1 MKKIRMVLVG
11 VLVISLVSLV
21 MACPAPV
28 EKVTIYT
35 GGTAG
40 TYYPLGG
47 AMAKIITDYAPGVE
61 GTAVT
66 SGASVTNAR
75 LIAEKEADIIL
86 LQNDI
91 ASYSYYGA
99 EMFEGSP
106 VENIRGIATLYP
118 ELIQI
123 IALKGINTVDDLK
136 GKKVGIGAPG
146 SGTAAVA
153 LQILGAAG
161 ITRANTDLRDLDF
174 KEVSSA
180 LKDKTI
186 DAGFIVAGIPTAAV
200 LDVATVREVM
210 PVAVPDELYEKIK
223 SQYPFYVK
231 ALIPAGTYKGM
242 DKDVQTVSVMAM
254 LAVRADLS
262 EDVIYEI
269 TKAIFEH
276 TDILV
281 ATHKRAVDITL
292 ETALD
297 GMSIP
302 LHPGAEKYFKEK
314 GLL

>member
-1 MKKIRMVLVG
+1 MKRILLVG
-11 VLVISLVSLV
+11 LLAISLVALGV
-21 MACPAPV
+21 GCAPGAV
-28 EKVTIYT
+28 KVTIYT

-47 AMAKIITDYAPGVE
+47 AMAKIITDYAPGIE

-75 LIAEKEADIIL
+75 LIAEKEAEIVL

-91 ASYSYYGA
+91 ASYAYNGV
-99 EMFEGSP
+99 EMFAESP
-106 VENIRGIATLYP
+106 VENIRGMAVLYP

-123 IALKGINTVDDLK
+123 IALKGINTVYDLK

-146 SGTAAVA
+146 SGTAACA
-153 LQILGAAG
+153 LQILDAAG
-161 ITRANTDLRDLDF
+161 ITSANTNLSDLDF

-186 DAGFIVAGIPTAAV
+186 DAGIIVAGIPTAAV
-200 LDVATVREVM
+200 TDVATVREVM
-210 PVAVPDELYEKIK
+210 PVAVPDEIYEKIK
-223 SQYPFYVK
+223 TQYPFYVK
-231 ALIPAGTYKGM
+231 VTIPAGTYKGL
-242 DKDVQTVSVMAM
+242 DKDVETVAVMAM
-254 LAVRADLS
+254 LGVRADLS

-302 LHPGAEKYFKEK
+302 LHPGAEKYFKEQ
-314 GLL
+314 GLI

>member
-1 MKKIRMVLVG
+1 MKKEMLIGL
-11 VLVISLVSLV
+11 LVIALVALGV
-21 MACPAPV
+21 GCVPGAV
-28 EKVTIYT
+28 KVTIYT

-47 AMAKIITDYAPGVE
+47 AMAKIITDYAPGIE

-75 LIAEKEADIIL
+75 LIAEKEAEIVL

-91 ASYSYYGA
+91 ASYAYNGI
-99 EMFEGSP
+99 EMFAESP
-106 VENIRGIATLYP
+106 VENIRGMAVLYP

-123 IALKGINTVDDLK
+123 IALKGINTVYDLK

-146 SGTAAVA
+146 SGTAACA
-153 LQILGAAG
+153 LQILDAAG
-161 ITRANTDLRDLDF
+161 ITRANTNLSDLDF

-186 DAGFIVAGIPTAAV
+186 DAGIIVAGIPTAAV
-200 LDVATVREVM
+200 TDVATVREVM
-210 PVAVPDELYEKIK
+210 PVAVPDEIYEKIK
-223 SQYPFYVK
+223 TQYPFYVK
-231 ALIPAGTYKGM
+231 VTIPAGTYKGL
-242 DKDVQTVSVMAM
+242 DKDVETVAVMAM
-254 LAVRADLS
+254 LGVRADLS
-262 EDVIYEI
+262 EEVIYEI

-302 LHPGAEKYFKEK
+302 LHPGAEKYFKEQ
-314 GLL
+314 GLI